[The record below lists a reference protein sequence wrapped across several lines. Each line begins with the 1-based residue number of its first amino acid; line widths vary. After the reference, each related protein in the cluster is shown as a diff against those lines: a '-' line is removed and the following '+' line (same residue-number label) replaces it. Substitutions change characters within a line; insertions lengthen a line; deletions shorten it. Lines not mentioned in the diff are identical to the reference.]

1 MSSGINIQQTSS
13 IDQSNRSYFFSDKDY
28 AISNPIRSSSQN
40 FKIEPNRTM
49 AGTAL
54 SSQSGTYNF
63 IIRRS
68 QYNLID
74 LKDCMFVVSGTL
86 VDKSQSPSSKYRLG
100 CGWLL
105 SLIDDAKLMIDNC
118 VVSQNR
124 NPALYSDI
132 DAVLNH
138 TFEELTN
145 GSLASYGNQINKIK
159 RKKLTNSY
167 IFDNDALTLK
177 NDLNTNGD
185 VSNIELTADPTKI
198 SPPLPYNSTFTI
210 KLYDDMVDEF
220 NDNNFTY

>member
-1 MSSGINIQQTSS
+1 MSQGINIHQTSS
-13 IDQSNRSYFFSDKDY
+13 IDNSNASYFFSDKDY

-40 FKIEPNRTM
+40 FKVEPNRTM

-54 SSQSGTYNF
+54 SSQSGTYTF
-63 IIRRS
+63 SIKKS

-74 LKDCMFVVSGTL
+74 LKDCMFIVSGTL
-86 VDKSQSPSSKYRLG
+86 IDKSQSPSSRYRLG

-105 SLIDDAKLMIDNC
+105 SLIDDAKLTIDNC

-145 GSLASYGNQINKIK
+145 GSLAMYGNQINKINK
-159 RKKLTNSY
+159 RRVETVHNTHNDFIKLTNQLGQGV
-167 IFDNDALTLK
+167 LTG
-177 NDLNTNGD
+177 NET
-185 VSNIELTADPTKI
+185 IELTITNKDP
-198 SPPLPYNSTFTI
+198 NI
-210 KLYDDMVDEF
+210 KP
-220 NDNNFTY
+220 

>member
-13 IDQSNRSYFFSDKDY
+13 IDQSNASYFFSDKNY

-40 FKIEPNRTM
+40 FKVEPNRTM
-49 AGTAL
+49 AGKAPD
-54 SSQSGTYNF
+54 SQSGTYNF

-86 VDKSQSPSSKYRLG
+86 VDESQSPSYKYRLG

-124 NPALYSDI
+124 NPALYSDV

-145 GSLASYGNQINKIK
+145 GSLASYGNQINKIE
-159 RKKLTNSY
+159 KK
-167 IFDNDALTLK
+167 
-177 NDLNTNGD
+177 
-185 VSNIELTADPTKI
+185 KI
-198 SPPLPYNSTFTI
+198 STQYLFSSGTFKLSTQIDQKYCFNWCFNTFNNRYYISSNYNHH
-210 KLYDDMVDEF
+210 
-220 NDNNFTY
+220 

>member
-1 MSSGINIQQTSS
+1 MSGINIQQTSS
-13 IDQSNRSYFFSDKDY
+13 IDQSNASYFFSDKNY

-40 FKIEPNRTM
+40 FKVEPNRTM
-49 AGTAL
+49 AGKATD
-54 SSQSGTYNF
+54 SQSGTYNF

-86 VDKSQSPSSKYRLG
+86 VDKSQSSSSNYRLG

-105 SLIDDAKLMIDNC
+105 SLIDDAKSTIDNC

-138 TFEELTN
+138 TYEELTN
-145 GSLASYGNQINKIK
+145 GSLAMYGNQINKIK
-159 RKKLTNSY
+159 RRKIAVQRLVNS
-167 IFDNDALTLK
+167 
-177 NDLNTNGD
+177 
-185 VSNIELTADPTKI
+185 
-198 SPPLPYNSTFTI
+198 
-210 KLYDDMVDEF
+210 
-220 NDNNFTY
+220 